1 MRTIE
6 IMALLMG
13 SSSNS
18 AAYGLSRPHQR
29 SHRQDLS
36 FVHTLALGIMFYIIS
51 GRRPAGVRSRRVG
64 TCQIAGLITAQ
75 HVVKRDLL
83 QPPFT
88 NSANFFRA

>member
-6 IMALLMG
+6 INGTPYGVVFEQRRLRIESTTSTKSSPRSLLCSYLG
-13 SSSNS
+13 
-18 AAYGLSRPHQR
+18 AR
-29 SHRQDLS
+29 DICFTS
-36 FVHTLALGIMFYIIS
+36 FRGT
-51 GRRPAGVRSRRVG
+51 AGVRSRRVG